1 MPHVRNTDGVFI
13 ETSIGIG
20 LVQEMSSVDIL
31 LASTDID
38 ALGQG
43 G

>member
-13 ETSIGIG
+13 VASFGIG
-20 LVQEMSSVDIL
+20 LGQEMSWVDIL